1 MNKARQV
8 ALCVLLPL
16 GRRTVRSMTIV
27 KATDDAGE
35 ASTAAKAQPNKTGK
49 GSRQKRTDD

>member
-27 KATDDAGE
+27 KATDDEGE